1 MLSTS
6 LDKKRRRKRQRKMP
20 ANTTGQKTP
29 HVTKKMAFSNTA
41 EVTLTLTDV
50 QRQNRQATQKWKVKA
65 RKFAFSLAVGLHAIA
80 IVAFG
85 IWFIKK
91 TVLQMNEDK
100 VEGIVVQE
108 SQPQN
113 KRAITPRKV
122 QKAVKPKAVKV
133 LAPQRTTVVTSANL
147 KASPTDF
154 TIPMAEILTETPK
167 EFMAMGYET
176 NMKVQSRQIEIVST
190 VPKFE
195 MPKFEN
201 TALSMNMD
209 MGNSLAV
216 MDFDVSENLGLAA
229 TDFGETKQSFSE
241 FLRLVRERIKEFQRF
256 PPSVR
261 NLEEGSTAT
270 IRFTLYK
277 DGTIRDPMVL
287 NSSGSRV
294 LDNAA
299 LSAVQNAEPYPPF
312 PDSQLANI
320 IRLELPI
327 IFQQLN

>member
-1 MLSTS
+1 ME
-6 LDKKRRRKRQRKMP
+6 
-20 ANTTGQKTP
+20 ANSTGQKTSN
-29 HVTKKMAFSNTA
+29 VAKKMVSPNTT
-41 EVTLTLTDV
+41 EVALTLTDL

-65 RKFAFSLAVGLHAIA
+65 RKFSFSLAVGLHVIA
-80 IVAFG
+80 VIAFG

-113 KRAITPRKV
+113 KRVITPRKV
-122 QKAVKPKAVKV
+122 QKVVKPKAVKV
-133 LAPQRTTVVTSANL
+133 VAPLRTAVVTSANL
-147 KASPTDF
+147 TASPTDF
-154 TIPMAEILTETPK
+154 TLPIAEILTETPK
-167 EFMAMGYET
+167 EFTALGYET

-201 TALSMNMD
+201 TALAMNID
-209 MGNSLAV
+209 SGDSLGV
-216 MDFDVSENLGLAA
+216 IDFEVSENLGLAV
-229 TDFGETKQSFSE
+229 TDFGDTKQTFSE
-241 FLRLVRERIKEFQRF
+241 FLRIVRERIKEFQRF
-256 PPSVR
+256 PPRVSK
-261 NLEEGSTAT
+261 LEEGSTAT

-277 DGTIRDPMVL
+277 DGTIRDPIIL
-287 NSSGSRV
+287 TSSGSRV

-299 LSAVQNAEPYPPF
+299 LSAVENAEPYPPF
-312 PDSQLANI
+312 PDSHLANS

>member
-1 MLSTS
+1 MLSNS
-6 LDKKRRRKRQRKMP
+6 MNKKRRRKRQRKMA
-20 ANTTGQKTP
+20 ANTIGQKAP
-29 HVTKKMAFSNTA
+29 HVAKKMVSPDTA
-41 EVTLTLTDV
+41 AVTLTLTDV
-50 QRQNRQATQKWKVKA
+50 QRENRQATQKWKVKA

-100 VEGIVVQE
+100 IEGIVVQE

-113 KRAITPRKV
+113 KRAITPRKA

-133 LAPQRTTVVTSANL
+133 LAPQRTTVVTNAQL
-147 KASPTDF
+147 TASPTDF
-154 TIPMAEILTETPK
+154 TIPMAEVLTETPK
-167 EFMAMGYET
+167 EFTSMGYET

-216 MDFDVSENLGLAA
+216 MDFDVSENLGLAV
-229 TDFGETKQSFSE
+229 TDFGESKQTFSE
-241 FLRLVRERIKEFQRF
+241 FLRLVRERIKEYQRF
-256 PPSVR
+256 PPSVKK
-261 NLEEGSTAT
+261 LEEGSTAT

-299 LSAVQNAEPYPPF
+299 LSAVQNAEPYPSF
-312 PDSQLANI
+312 PDSQLANS

-327 IFQQLN
+327 IFEQLN

>member
-1 MLSTS
+1 M
-6 LDKKRRRKRQRKMP
+6 DKKRRRKRVREM
-20 ANTTGQKTP
+20 ATNRTGHKAP
-29 HVTKKMAFSNTA
+29 NVAKRMESPNTA
-41 EVTLTLTDV
+41 EVTLTLADL
-50 QRQNRQATQKWKVKA
+50 QRQNRQATQEWKVKA
-65 RKFAFSLAVGLHAIA
+65 RKFSFSLAVGLHAIA
-80 IVAFG
+80 IIAFG
-85 IWFIKK
+85 IWFIQK

-113 KRAITPRKV
+113 KRVITPRKA
-122 QKAVKPKAVKV
+122 QKVVKPKAVKV
-133 LAPQRTTVVTSANL
+133 VAPQRTAIVTSANL

-167 EFMAMGYET
+167 EFMALGYET
-176 NMKVQSRQIEIVST
+176 DMQVQSRQIEIVST

-195 MPKFEN
+195 MPKFDN

-229 TDFGETKQSFSE
+229 TDFGEAKQTFSE
-241 FLRLVRERIKEFQRF
+241 FLSLVRERIKEFQRF
-256 PPSVR
+256 PPSVSK
-261 NLEEGSTAT
+261 LEEGSTAT

-277 DGTIRDPMVL
+277 DGTIRDPIVL
-287 NSSGSRV
+287 TSSGSRV

-299 LSAVQNAEPYPPF
+299 LSAIQNAEPYPPF
-312 PDSQLANI
+312 PDSHLANS
-320 IRLELPI
+320 IRLELPV

>member
-1 MLSTS
+1 ME
-6 LDKKRRRKRQRKMP
+6 
-20 ANTTGQKTP
+20 ANSTGQKTSN
-29 HVTKKMAFSNTA
+29 VAKKMVSPNTT
-41 EVTLTLTDV
+41 EVALTLTDL

-65 RKFAFSLAVGLHAIA
+65 RKFSFSLAVGLHVIA
-80 IVAFG
+80 VIAFG

-113 KRAITPRKV
+113 KRVITPRKV
-122 QKAVKPKAVKV
+122 QKVVKPKAVKV
-133 LAPQRTTVVTSANL
+133 VAPLRTAVVTSANL
-147 KASPTDF
+147 TASPTDF
-154 TIPMAEILTETPK
+154 TIPIAEILTETPK
-167 EFMAMGYET
+167 EFTALGYET

-201 TALSMNMD
+201 TALAMNMD
-209 MGNSLAV
+209 SGDSLGV
-216 MDFDVSENLGLAA
+216 IDFEVSENLGLGV
-229 TDFGETKQSFSE
+229 TDFGDTKQTFSE
-241 FLRLVRERIKEFQRF
+241 FLRIVRERIKEFQRF
-256 PPSVR
+256 PPRVSK
-261 NLEEGSTAT
+261 LEEGSTAT

-277 DGTIRDPMVL
+277 DGTIRDPIIL
-287 NSSGSRV
+287 TSSGSRV

-299 LSAVQNAEPYPPF
+299 LSAVENAEPYPPF
-312 PDSQLANI
+312 PDSHLANS

>member
-1 MLSTS
+1 MLSNS
-6 LDKKRRRKRQRKMP
+6 MNKKRRRKRQRKMA
-20 ANTTGQKTP
+20 ANTIGQKAP
-29 HVTKKMAFSNTA
+29 NVAKKMVSPDTA
-41 EVTLTLTDV
+41 AVTLTLTDV
-50 QRQNRQATQKWKVKA
+50 QRENRQATQKWKVKA

-80 IVAFG
+80 IIAFG

-100 VEGIVVQE
+100 IEGIVVQE

-113 KRAITPRKV
+113 KRAITPRKA

-133 LAPQRTTVVTSANL
+133 LAPQRTTVVTNAQL
-147 KASPTDF
+147 TASPTDF
-154 TIPMAEILTETPK
+154 TIPMAEVLTETPK
-167 EFMAMGYET
+167 EFTSMGYET

-216 MDFDVSENLGLAA
+216 MDFNVSENLGLAV
-229 TDFGETKQSFSE
+229 TGFGETKQTFSE
-241 FLRLVRERIKEFQRF
+241 FLRLVRERIKEYQRF

-312 PDSQLANI
+312 PDNQLANS

-327 IFQQLN
+327 IFEQLN